1 MTVPDKA
8 EHAKAQL
15 VIATGLI
22 VIFYFFKHPAILAA
36 AAILGL
42 VCIFI
47 PLAGELIVKY
57 WFKLAEV
64 LGKINGAI
72 LLTIIFLVVLVPV
85 ALIARLNKKDAL
97 ALKRNQTG
105 SLFHERNHKF
115 EAKDLENVW

>member
-8 EHAKAQL
+8 QHAKAQL
-15 VIATGLI
+15 VIVTGLI
-22 VIFYFFKHPAILAA
+22 LIYYFFKHPAILAV
-36 AAILGL
+36 AAIIGMVSIL
-42 VCIFI
+42 I
-47 PLAGELIVKY
+47 PAAGEFIVKY

-72 LLTIIFLVVLVPV
+72 LLTVIFLVVLVPV
-85 ALIARLNKKDAL
+85 ALLARLNKKDAL
-97 ALKRNQTG
+97 ALKRNRSG